1 MSFTRRQWLGASAAS
16 ILGAVTAGMKLSPL
30 TQAMAATELSPA
42 AQLAA
47 LKAFSGTVAH
57 ATHYGPL
64 MATVQ
69 KGRIVKIDAQA
80 SDKMPTAMLTE
91 GVLDRT
97 YDKTRVAGAMVRKSY
112 LEWEQSGRKGSN
124 KPELRGKDEW
134 VQVSWDTALGLT
146 AKAILDTIEK
156 YGNEGCF
163 SSSYGGWS
171 HAGIFRPNV
180 LQGRFFN
187 LLGGSSMTTGD
198 YSAGAGQIIMPMVIG
213 DMEVYSA
220 QTSWE
225 QLRDNT
231 ELVVFVGCDPDKNNR
246 IEYTVCDH
254 EMYAGWEAIKKAGC
268 QFMSINP
275 QVTTTD
281 EKMGSEWVRIIPN
294 TDTALFMAMSHHLL
308 SQNKHNQAF
317 IDKYTVG
324 FDKYRAHL
332 EGKDGTSPKT
342 PEWAEKITGIPAA
355 KIRSM
360 AELMQSKRT
369 QLCGSWAIQRA
380 HHGEMP
386 YWAIVNFACI
396 LGNIGLPGQGVGF
409 SWHYGGGGTA
419 QSGGT
424 APTGLSQGRNPVK
437 KICPASRISEMLLNP
452 GKEFT
457 YNGSTYTFPTVKL
470 IYNAGNNAF
479 SHQQDLNELARAI
492 QSVDTIICHEPWWN
506 GSARWA
512 DIVLGATTTVERND
526 ISSAGTYSIDKVY
539 AMKQIIAPQHDAL
552 DDFEIFRR
560 LAALCGVEYAFTE
573 GKTQMDYVKI
583 AYEASSAA
591 KYTPFDKFWAEGMA
605 RIPVPKEA
613 HQWVRHGDF
622 RADPAKHPLHTASGK
637 IEMYSSTI
645 EKLNIPD
652 MPPMPHWQEP
662 GEYLGNARKGQV
674 HVVSPHPYWR
684 LHSQMNNSERLRK
697 RYTVQTREPLT
708 ISVEDAKSH
717 GIKDGDLV
725 ELYNERGAVVVGA
738 RVSDK
743 IMPGVVSLYEGAW
756 PQLDSKGRC
765 NNGLVNFLTS
775 SRRASGLTQATTA
788 NTCIASLRKCT
799 DADPGG
805 TKAFDPPKIV
815 KKDIKFEE
823 SFFGIERAAALRE
836 KATASLTRAEK
847 IFYQRCTVCHGPRD
861 PAQFTEKQW
870 QGITPSMFQRAGLT
884 ADEQKIVLDFLL
896 ENAKH

>member
-30 TQAMAATELSPA
+30 AQAMAATELSPA

-317 IDKYTVG
+317 IDKYGDGVE
-324 FDKYRAHL
+324 DKNIH
-332 EGKDGTSPKT
+332 
-342 PEWAEKITGIPAA
+342 
-355 KIRSM
+355 
-360 AELMQSKRT
+360 T
-369 QLCGSWAIQRA
+369 QRYKGL
-380 HHGEMP
+380 GEMNP
-386 YWAIVNFACI
+386 EQLWETTMDPSTRLLKQVTIENAAQADEIFSMLMGDDVVNQTIPLI
-396 LGNIGLPGQGVGF
+396 LCAEEDVKGSHGASIGQLDEETLFYMQARGISEEQAYALMADARIEAVCQKIPDE
-409 SWHYGGGGTA
+409 TA
-419 QSGGT
+419 Q
-424 APTGLSQGRNPVK
+424 
-437 KICPASRISEMLLNP
+437 
-452 GKEFT
+452 
-457 YNGSTYTFPTVKL
+457 KL
-470 IYNAGNNAF
+470 V
-479 SHQQDLNELARAI
+479 RA
-492 QSVDTIICHEPWWN
+492 
-506 GSARWA
+506 
-512 DIVLGATTTVERND
+512 
-526 ISSAGTYSIDKVY
+526 
-539 AMKQIIAPQHDAL
+539 
-552 DDFEIFRR
+552 
-560 LAALCGVEYAFTE
+560 
-573 GKTQMDYVKI
+573 
-583 AYEASSAA
+583 
-591 KYTPFDKFWAEGMA
+591 
-605 RIPVPKEA
+605 
-613 HQWVRHGDF
+613 
-622 RADPAKHPLHTASGK
+622 
-637 IEMYSSTI
+637 
-645 EKLNIPD
+645 
-652 MPPMPHWQEP
+652 
-662 GEYLGNARKGQV
+662 YLGG
-674 HVVSPHPYWR
+674 
-684 LHSQMNNSERLRK
+684 
-697 RYTVQTREPLT
+697 
-708 ISVEDAKSH
+708 DA
-717 GIKDGDLV
+717 
-725 ELYNERGAVVVGA
+725 
-738 RVSDK
+738 
-743 IMPGVVSLYEGAW
+743 
-756 PQLDSKGRC
+756 
-765 NNGLVNFLTS
+765 
-775 SRRASGLTQATTA
+775 
-788 NTCIASLRKCT
+788 
-799 DADPGG
+799 
-805 TKAFDPPKIV
+805 
-815 KKDIKFEE
+815 
-823 SFFGIERAAALRE
+823 
-836 KATASLTRAEK
+836 
-847 IFYQRCTVCHGPRD
+847 
-861 PAQFTEKQW
+861 
-870 QGITPSMFQRAGLT
+870 
-884 ADEQKIVLDFLL
+884 ADECEK
-896 ENAKH
+896 NS